1 MASGSKQTQTVNQTT
16 TQTPS
21 VPSYFQNPTMAL
33 AGNVERMAGMDPSS
47 FVTPATAN
55 QNTAFQQAPGLLN
68 FQPQN
73 VSAGTVNPGQ
83 LSSTD
88 LSRYMNPYTQSV
100 VDTSLNDLD
109 RARRIAING
118 NSGAFTMGSGSNAW
132 LSDRAGVA
140 DAETNRGFLD
150 QAASLSAG
158 LRQSGYNTALGAA
171 QFDIGNR
178 FNADQFNVSNR
189 FAADQFNA
197 AQGLAANQNQRA
209 NLGFLADL
217 GATERSIASENNPN
231 VAALSQSQALAQLL
245 ASLNQELYTGQTSNT
260 NGTTTAKS
268 NPGFLESLGTLAMGA
283 GALGYNPF
291 RVGK

>member
-16 TQTPS
+16 TQTPN
-21 VPSYFQNPTMAL
+21 VPSWLQNPAQGI
-33 AGNVERMAGMDPSS
+33 AGNIERLGQMDASS

-55 QNTAFQQAPGLLN
+55 QNTAFSQAPGLLN
-68 FQPQN
+68 YQPQEL
-73 VSAGTVNPGQ
+73 GGM
-83 LSSTD
+83 D
-88 LSRYMNPYTQSV
+88 LTRYMNRYTQSV
-100 VDTSLNDLD
+100 IDAGVNDLD

-118 NSGAFTMGSGSNAW
+118 NSGAFTQGGGANAW

-150 QAASLSAG
+150 QVASFSANQ
-158 LRQSGYNTALGAA
+158 RQAGFNNAQQAA
-171 QFDIGNR
+171 QFDINTGM
-178 FNADQFNVSNR
+178 
-189 FAADQFNA
+189 
-197 AQGLAANQNQRA
+197 AANQNQRA
-209 NLGFLADL
+209 NLGFLSDL
-217 GATERSIASENNPN
+217 GAQERSIASENNPN

>member
-16 TQTPS
+16 TQTPN
-21 VPSYFQNPTMAL
+21 VPSWIQNPAQSI
-33 AGNVERMAGMDPSS
+33 AGNVSALGQMDPSR

-68 FQPQN
+68 YQPQ
-73 VSAGTVNPGQ
+73 Q
-83 LSSTD
+83 LGGMD
-88 LSRYMNPYTQSV
+88 LSRYMNPYTQNV
-100 VDTSLNDLD
+100 IDTSLNDLD

-118 NSGAFTMGSGSNAW
+118 NSGAFTMGGGSNAW

-158 LRQSGYNTALGAA
+158 LRQAGFNNAQGAA
-171 QFDIGNR
+171 QFDINT
-178 FNADQFNVSNR
+178 
-189 FAADQFNA
+189 
-197 AQGLAANQNQRA
+197 GLAANQNQRA
-209 NLGFLADL
+209 NLGFLSDL
-217 GATERSIASENNPN
+217 GAQERAIASENNPA
-231 VAALSQSQALAQLL
+231 VAALSQNQALAQLL
-245 ASLNQELYTGQTSNT
+245 ASLNPSLYTSQTSNT
-260 NGTTTAKS
+260 NGTTTAQNKT
-268 NPGFLESLGTLAMGA
+268 GFLESLGTLAMGA

>member
-47 FVTPATAN
+47 FTTPATAN
-55 QNTAFQQAPGLLN
+55 QRTAFAQAPGLLN
-68 FQPQN
+68 DM
-73 VSAGTVNPGQ
+73 
-83 LSSTD
+83 D
-88 LSRYMNPYTQSV
+88 LTRFMNPYTREVIDAGVS
-100 VDTSLNDLD
+100 DLD

-118 NSGAFTMGSGSNAW
+118 NSGAFTQGGGANAW

-150 QAASLSAG
+150 QVASFSANQ
-158 LRQSGYNTALGAA
+158 RQAGFNNAQNQALAY
-171 QFDIGNR
+171 
-178 FNADQFNVSNR
+178 
-189 FAADQFNA
+189 
-197 AQGLAANQNQRA
+197 NQNQRA
-209 NLGFLADL
+209 NLGFLSDL
-217 GATERSIASENNPN
+217 GAQERAIASENNPA
-231 VAALSQSQALAQLL
+231 VAQLSQSQALAQLL
-245 ASLNQELYTGQTSNT
+245 ASLNPALYTSQTSNT
-260 NGTTTAKS
+260 NGTTTAKGS
-268 NPGFLESLGTLAMGA
+268 PGFLELLGTLAMGA

>member
-47 FVTPATAN
+47 FTTPASAN

-73 VSAGTVNPGQ
+73 VTAGQ

-88 LSRYMNPYTQSV
+88 LSRYMNPYTQIV

-118 NSGAFTMGSGSNAW
+118 NSGAFTMGGGANAW

-150 QAASLSAG
+150 QAAALSAG

-171 QFDIGNR
+171 QFDINNR
-178 FNADQFNVSNR
+178 LG
-189 FAADQFNA
+189 ADQFNA
-197 AQGLAANQNQRA
+197 TQGLAANQNQRA

-231 VAALSQSQALAQLL
+231 VAALSQSQASAQLL
-245 ASLNQELYTGQTSNT
+245 ASLNPALYTGQTSNT

>member
-16 TQTPS
+16 TQTPN
-21 VPSYFQNPTMAL
+21 VPSWIQNPAQSI
-33 AGNVERMAGMDPSS
+33 AGNISSLGQMDPSS

-68 FQPQN
+68 DMDLTRFMNPFTQN
-73 VSAGTVNPGQ
+73 VI
-83 LSSTD
+83 
-88 LSRYMNPYTQSV
+88 
-100 VDTSLNDLD
+100 DTSLSDLD
-109 RARRIAING
+109 RARRMTIND
-118 NSGAFTMGSGSNAW
+118 NSGAFTMGGGANAW

-158 LRQSGYNTALGAA
+158 LRQANFTNAQNQALAY
-171 QFDIGNR
+171 
-178 FNADQFNVSNR
+178 
-189 FAADQFNA
+189 
-197 AQGLAANQNQRA
+197 NQNQRA
-209 NLGFLADL
+209 NLGFLSDL
-217 GATERSIASENNPN
+217 GAQERAIASENNPA
-231 VAALSQSQALAQLL
+231 VAALSQSQASAQLL
-245 ASLNQELYTGQTSNT
+245 ASLNPALYTGQTSNT

>member
-16 TQTPS
+16 TQTPN
-21 VPSYFQNPTMAL
+21 VPSWIQNPAQSI
-33 AGNVERMAGMDPSS
+33 AGNVSALGQMDPSR

-68 FQPQN
+68 YQPQN
-73 VSAGTVNPGQ
+73 VSAGQ
-83 LSSTD
+83 LSSTNLD
-88 LSRYMNPYTQSV
+88 PYMNPYTQSV
-100 VDTSLNDLD
+100 VDSSLNDLD

-118 NSGAFTMGSGSNAW
+118 NSGAFTMGGGANAW

-171 QFDIGNR
+171 QFDINNR
-178 FNADQFNVSNR
+178 LG
-189 FAADQFNA
+189 ADQFNA
-197 AQGLAANQNQRA
+197 TQGLAANQNQRA

-217 GATERSIASENNPN
+217 GATERSIASENNPA
-231 VAALSQSQALAQLL
+231 VAALSQNQALAQLL
-245 ASLNQELYTGQTSNT
+245 ASLNPSLYTGQTSNT
-260 NGTTTAKS
+260 TGKTTAQS
-268 NPGFLESLGTLAMGA
+268 SPGFLESLGTLAMGA

>member
-21 VPSYFQNPTMAL
+21 VPWYFQNPTMAL

-47 FVTPATAN
+47 FTTPASAN

-73 VSAGTVNPGQ
+73 VTAGQ

-88 LSRYMNPYTQSV
+88 LSRYTNPYTQRV
-100 VDTSLNDLD
+100 VDSSLNDLD

-118 NSGAFTMGSGSNAW
+118 NSGAFTMGGGANAW

-150 QAASLSAG
+150 QAAALSAG

-171 QFDIGNR
+171 QFDINNR
-178 FNADQFNVSNR
+178 LG
-189 FAADQFNA
+189 ADQFNA
-197 AQGLAANQNQRA
+197 TQGLAANQNQRA

-231 VAALSQSQALAQLL
+231 VAALSQSQASAQLL
-245 ASLNQELYTGQTSNT
+245 ASLNPALYTGQTSNT
-260 NGTTTAKS
+260 NGTTTAQNKT
-268 NPGFLESLGTLAMGA
+268 GFLESLGTLAMGA

>member
-33 AGNVERMAGMDPSS
+33 AGNVERMAGMDPPS
-47 FVTPATAN
+47 FTTPATAN

-68 FQPQN
+68 YQPQ
-73 VSAGTVNPGQ
+73 Q
-83 LSSTD
+83 LGGMD
-88 LSRYMNPYTQSV
+88 LTRYMNPYTQSV
-100 VDTSLNDLD
+100 IDTSLNDLD

-118 NSGAFTMGSGSNAW
+118 NSGAFTTGGGPNAW

-158 LRQSGYNTALGAA
+158 LRQAGFNNAQGAA
-171 QFDIGNR
+171 QFDINT
-178 FNADQFNVSNR
+178 
-189 FAADQFNA
+189 
-197 AQGLAANQNQRA
+197 GLAANQNQRA

-245 ASLNQELYTGQTSNT
+245 ASLNPALYTGQTSNT
-260 NGTTTAKS
+260 NGTTTAQNKT
-268 NPGFLESLGTLAMGA
+268 GFLESLGTLAMGA